1 MGGCSQ
7 GEKWYL
13 YFLLRRE
20 DVEQRRKETIRLMFM
35 LICDDDDAATVGG
48 IGGFW
53 HEAFNKDFCR
63 TSNDSMLHATANI
76 NPHHDVPQLAV
87 LLRCRRLWQ

>member
-1 MGGCSQ
+1 MGGYSQ
-7 GEKWYL
+7 GEKGYL
-13 YFLLRRE
+13 YFLLKRE
-20 DVEQRRKETIRLMFM
+20 DVEQRRKEKIRLMFM
-35 LICDDDDAATVGG
+35 LICDDAASVGG

-63 TSNDSMLHATANI
+63 TSNDSMLHATVNI

-87 LLRCRRLWQ
+87 LLRCRRPRQ

>member
-1 MGGCSQ
+1 MGGGSQ

-20 DVEQRRKETIRLMFM
+20 DVEQRRKEAIRLMFM
-35 LICDDDDAATVGG
+35 LICDDDAGTVGG
-48 IGGFW
+48 IGGFG

-63 TSNDSMLHATANI
+63 TSNDSMLHATVNI
-76 NPHHDVPQLAV
+76 NAHHDVPQLAV
-87 LLRCRRLWQ
+87 LLRCRRLRQ